1 MPAVGNTGCVESG
14 TIDASCWNI
23 NIHYFS
29 PSPCEQGEKKR
40 LMSDLFA
47 EEPAVKKMARVKGLS
62 LDAIRRRKAV
72 KKQDSEEEE
81 EGNAP

>member
-1 MPAVGNTGCVESG
+1 MQAVGTS
-14 TIDASCWNI
+14 TPISLS
-23 NIHYFS
+23 HS
-29 PSPCEQGEKKR
+29 LLEQGEKKR
-40 LMSDLFA
+40 FNMSDVFA

-72 KKQDSEEEE
+72 KKQDTESEEEE